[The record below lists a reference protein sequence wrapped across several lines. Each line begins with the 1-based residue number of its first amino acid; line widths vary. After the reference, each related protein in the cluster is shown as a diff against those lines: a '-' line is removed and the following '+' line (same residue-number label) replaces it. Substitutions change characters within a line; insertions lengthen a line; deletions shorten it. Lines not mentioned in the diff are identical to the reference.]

1 MTTAPFRLSRHR
13 PAFPIM
19 NDSTAAAN
27 DLTRGGSVVEENT
40 GLYQRLVMGALERM
54 DAGHLRLVLPDGTV
68 RHLGNPADPHSANL
82 TILRASFFTR
92 VLLYGDVGFGEAYV
106 EGDCDTDDIEKLI
119 AWAILNLDKSP
130 SFSGSRTRRLG
141 LNLLQITNRLRHLL
155 RPNSKTT
162 ARRNIAEHYDLGNDF
177 YELWLD
183 PSMTYSSARWKS
195 PDQSL
200 EQAQIEKYDTLCRQL
215 KLTASDKVLEI
226 GSGWGGFASHAV
238 RHYGCRI
245 TTVTISQKQYEYA
258 AGRFAREGIA
268 DQIDLRLQD
277 YRDIQGRFDKVVSIE
292 MMEALGDRYL
302 ETYFAKIHEVLA
314 PHGLVALQYITC
326 PDSRHGQMKR
336 GIDWIQKHIFP
347 GSLLLSIGRVSEA
360 AGRTGDLFLH
370 NLDDHGL
377 DYARTLRAWHHT
389 FNARLEEVVALGFDG
404 RFIRRWN
411 YYLLYCAA
419 AFSMRNISVVQATYT
434 RPNNPLLR

>member
-1 MTTAPFRLSRHR
+1 
-13 PAFPIM
+13 M
-19 NDSTAAAN
+19 NDSSATAAVEA
-27 DLTRGGSVVEENT
+27 LARRGAT
-40 GLYQRLVMGALERM
+40 DAAPGLHQRLVMAALEKM
-54 DAGHLRLVLPDGTV
+54 DAGHLRLQLLDGSV
-68 RHLGNPADPHSANL
+68 RHLGNPAGPHTASL
-82 TILRASFFTR
+82 TVLRPAFFTR

-130 SFSGSRTRRLG
+130 TFSGSRTKKLG
-141 LNLLQITNRLRHLL
+141 LNLLQISNRLRHLL
-155 RPNSKTT
+155 RPNSRSI

-177 YELWLD
+177 YQLWLD
-183 PSMTYSSARWKS
+183 PTMTYSSARWGT

-200 EQAQIEKYDTLCRQL
+200 EQAQIEKYDILCRQL
-215 KLTASDKVLEI
+215 KLTAADHVLEI

-238 RHYGCRI
+238 RTYGCRV
-245 TTVTISQKQYEYA
+245 TTVTISQKQHDYA
-258 AGRFAREGIA
+258 AARFQREGITG
-268 DQIDLRLQD
+268 QIDLRLQD
-277 YRDIQGRFDKVVSIE
+277 YRDITGTFDKIVSIE
-292 MMEALGDRYL
+292 MMEALGDKYL

-326 PDSRHGQMKR
+326 PDSRHNQMKR
-336 GIDWIQKHIFP
+336 GIDWIQKPIFP
-347 GSLLLSIGRVSEA
+347 GSLLLSIGRVSQA
-360 AGRTGDLFLH
+360 ARRTGDLFLH

-377 DYARTLRAWHHT
+377 DYARTLREWHST
-389 FNARLEEVVALGFDG
+389 FNARLEEVRALGFDE

-419 AFSMRNISVVQATYT
+419 AFAMRNISVVQATYT